1 MVRKKINA
9 TTDNSKWEAPV
20 RKKFRK
26 PRKPMTDE
34 QKAAAVERL
43 AKARAIRAAKNP
55 DYGQTNIHESL
66 RDLNEDHQLHP
77 DKVKLWI
84 KTQKDLVKVARA
96 SVRQKI
102 KGSESRLANHE
113 GYIRNMQSY
122 LKNGDWVDM
131 FYGEHQQGK
140 IRQSCIALSY
150 YWYGPKKGQPNR
162 TPNIYYPDLGCV
174 WTTEMELEG

>member
-55 DYGQTNIHESL
+55 DYGQTNIPS
-66 RDLNEDHQLHP
+66 
-77 DKVKLWI
+77 I
-84 KTQKDLVKVARA
+84 A
-96 SVRQKI
+96 S
-102 KGSESRLANHE
+102 
-113 GYIRNMQSY
+113 
-122 LKNGDWVDM
+122 
-131 FYGEHQQGK
+131 
-140 IRQSCIALSY
+140 
-150 YWYGPKKGQPNR
+150 
-162 TPNIYYPDLGCV
+162 
-174 WTTEMELEG
+174 